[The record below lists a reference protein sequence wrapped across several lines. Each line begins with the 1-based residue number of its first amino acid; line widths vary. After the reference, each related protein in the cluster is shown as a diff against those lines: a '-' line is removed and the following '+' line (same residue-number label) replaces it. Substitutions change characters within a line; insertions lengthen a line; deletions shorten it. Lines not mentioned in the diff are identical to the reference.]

1 MLVGMAV
8 SSPRLSRKTY
18 LQGTV
23 DGALQLGTMLMPV
36 VLTARIGIL
45 KLSASGWT
53 ATAELESVGP
63 RRASSCPCWISVCA
77 TWADCGRSEASSLV
91 SRVILAPF
99 TPPELLIFSTAR
111 SMPFFELGP

>member
-1 MLVGMAV
+1 MLAGIAD

-45 KLSASGWT
+45 KLSASGCT
-53 ATAELESVGP
+53 ATAEFERVGP
-63 RRASSCPCWISVCA
+63 RSASSCPPWMRVCA
-77 TWADCGRSEASSLV
+77 TCADWALSEASSRV
-91 SRVILAPF
+91 SSEILAPL
-99 TPPELLIFSTAR
+99 TPPELLIISTAR
-111 SMPFFELGP
+111 SAPFLELGP

>member
-1 MLVGMAV
+1 MLAGIAD

-45 KLSASGWT
+45 KLSASGCT
-53 ATAELESVGP
+53 ATAELDSVGP
-63 RRASSCPCWISVCA
+63 RRAKSWPCWIRVCA
-77 TWADCGRSEASSLV
+77 TWADCALSEASSLT
-91 SRVILAPF
+91 SSEILTPF
-99 TPPELLIFSTAR
+99 TPRELLTLSTT
-111 SMPFFELGP
+111 S

>member
-1 MLVGMAV
+1 MLAGIAD

-23 DGALQLGTMLMPV
+23 DGALQLGTMLIPV

-53 ATAELESVGP
+53 ATAELDSVGP
-63 RRASSCPCWISVCA
+63 SRASGWTCWKRVWA
-77 TWADCGRSEASSLV
+77 TCWD
-91 SRVILAPF
+91 
-99 TPPELLIFSTAR
+99 
-111 SMPFFELGP
+111 